1 MKAPHPQ
8 ESGGFTRCVAVFAL
22 VASLLAGWPTGA
34 KARPRALKGYITNLP
49 PESASESAARHQR
62 VAERRAGTI
71 VIVHRGAAAFAP
83 ENTLEAYAAAM
94 DYGADGCEV
103 DLRRTTDGVLVMFHD
118 DMLDHLTE
126 GLGAVNEVTCYE
138 LLALKRRFVYGTA
151 TRETLIPTFAALLA
165 LARQRAMLL
174 HLDVKEPGL
183 EEGIIRLL
191 DAADAWDHVV
201 AVNNYNA
208 DSLLRHPKLR
218 LLHYK
223 AGLFDG
229 RRDMDPPAVRAA
241 LAQPGEMVIVD
252 DARVVARELRRR
264 PYQQVALPKNVRVNV
279 WPGPAPALPTN
290 QPLNLA
296 AFARSLAER
305 IPPRQPDSL
314 QKLLAPIEAGF
325 AERNQP
331 DGDADYQR
339 LRAERIL
346 ERAWAAEQLARTGSR
361 LARVDDALERLV
373 MERSLHH
380 DWKLHGLDGALASR
394 SIGLRHSTKSAPILI
409 AAFRRIDVALQK
421 VANPEWAQNP
431 LAWTDFR
438 AKMYLLPALGELR
451 SDASKRFLHEYVAL
465 DDAEARQLAPP
476 MFEEATQALLRQ
488 DLTPDE
494 LKALL
499 QSTNTAVRGTT
510 ILECLDHPTRVRTAA
525 LRSVTPWTLAL
536 PHAKR

>member
-1 MKAPHPQ
+1 
-8 ESGGFTRCVAVFAL
+8 
-22 VASLLAGWPTGA
+22 
-34 KARPRALKGYITNLP
+34 
-49 PESASESAARHQR
+49 
-62 VAERRAGTI
+62 
-71 VIVHRGAAAFAP
+71 
-83 ENTLEAYAAAM
+83 
-94 DYGADGCEV
+94 
-103 DLRRTTDGVLVMFHD
+103 VLVLFHD

-126 GLGAVNEVTCYE
+126 GFGAVNEVTCYE
-138 LLALKRRFVYGTA
+138 LLALKRRLIYGTA
-151 TRETLIPTFAALLA
+151 TRDSRIPTFAALLA

-174 HLDVKEPGL
+174 HLDVKEPKL
-183 EEGIIRLL
+183 EEDIIRLL

-208 DSLLRHPKLR
+208 PKLLRHPKLH
-218 LLHYK
+218 LLRYK
-223 AGLFDG
+223 AGLFEDRG
-229 RRDMDPPAVRAA
+229 DMDPPTVRAA
-241 LAQPGEMVIVD
+241 LARTGEMVIVD
-252 DARVVARELRRR
+252 DPRVVARELRRQ
-264 PYQQVALPKNVRVNV
+264 PYQPVALPQNLRANV
-279 WPGPAPALPTN
+279 WPGTAPAQPTTP
-290 QPLNLA
+290 PLNAA
-296 AFARSLAER
+296 AFVRALEER
-305 IPPRQPDSL
+305 IPPRRADSAQP
-314 QKLLAPIEAGF
+314 LLALLEAGF

-339 LRAERIL
+339 RRAERIL

-361 LARVDDALERLV
+361 LARVDNALERLV

-394 SIGLRHSTKSAPILI
+394 SLGLRHSTKSAPILI

-438 AKMYLLPALGELR
+438 AKMYVLPALGELR

-465 DDAEARQLAPP
+465 DDAEARQFAPP

-510 ILECLDHPTRVRTAA
+510 ILQCLDHPTRVRTAA
-525 LRSVTPWTLAL
+525 LRSVAPWALEL